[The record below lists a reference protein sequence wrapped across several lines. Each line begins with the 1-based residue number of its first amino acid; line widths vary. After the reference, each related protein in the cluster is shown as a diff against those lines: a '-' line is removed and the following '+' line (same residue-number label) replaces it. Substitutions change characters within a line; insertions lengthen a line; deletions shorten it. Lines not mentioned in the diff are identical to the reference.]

1 MNAKPDDRERLKHII
16 EAIDRIKKFT
26 QGMSY
31 QDFSKDE
38 VTQFAIIKN
47 FEIIGEASYH
57 LTDELRKANP
67 AVEWRKIMA
76 FRHILV
82 HDYYQINL
90 EIVWKAKENK
100 LEELNGQIK
109 NIMEKISSTY

>member
-1 MNAKPDDRERLKHII
+1 MNAKPDDQERLRHII
-16 EAIDRIKKFT
+16 DAIDRIKRFT
-26 QGMSY
+26 KGMSY
-31 QDFSKDE
+31 QSFSEDE

-57 LTDELRKANP
+57 LTDELRNANP
-67 AVEWRKIMA
+67 EVEWRKIMA

-82 HDYYQINL
+82 HDYYKINL

-100 LEELNGQIK
+100 LDELSGQIK
-109 NIMEKISSTY
+109 NIMEKNNG